1 LSGSSRPDT
10 GDPGL
15 AATGPLRWGDRTCGW
30 EMNVRPCLSL
40 VMPAYNE
47 EGTVLH
53 AVERVLE
60 QPFVAQL
67 VVVNDASTDS
77 TADLLGR
84 IDDPRVLVL
93 TQPINRGKGAALRT
107 GFAAA
112 TADYVGIQDADLE
125 YNPADL
131 AKLLVPLEEGL
142 ADVVYGSRFLTGDAH
157 RVLLFW
163 HSIGNKVLTLASNA
177 FANVNLTDM
186 ETCYKVF
193 RRELIQSIPIEE
205 DRFGF
210 EPEITIK
217 VARRRARIYEV
228 GVSYSGR
235 SYEDGKKIGW
245 KDGVSAARCIVKY
258 AWKERHAGRAPAFHT
273 KNP

>member
-1 LSGSSRPDT
+1 M
-10 GDPGL
+10 GD
-15 AATGPLRWGDRTCGW
+15 D
-30 EMNVRPCLSL
+30 VRPSLAL

-47 EGTVLH
+47 EATVLD
-53 AVERVLE
+53 AVVRVLA
-60 QPFVAQL
+60 QPFVEQL
-67 VVVNDASTDS
+67 IVVDDASTDS
-77 TADLLGR
+77 TADILAT

-93 TQPINRGKGAALRT
+93 AHPVNRGKGAALRT
-107 GFAAA
+107 GFQAA
-112 TADYVGIQDADLE
+112 TSDYVGIQDADLE

-131 AKLLVPLEEGL
+131 ARLLVPLEDGL

-163 HSIGNKVLTLASNA
+163 HSIGNKALTLASNA

-193 RRELIQSIPIEE
+193 RRELIQSITIEE

-245 KDGVSAARCIVKY
+245 KDGVSAARCILKY
-258 AWKERHAGRAPAFHT
+258 AWKERHVQRADALGKRPA
-273 KNP
+273 